1 MQEFIVSRNNESS
14 QEPSYSLYVSFND
27 VSLESNPLVICSGA
41 ALITAGQQKQYWFAY
56 NFQHSRDWTKI
67 LKLNIRS
74 EDYKF
79 PRSHLKKFGS
89 VIACLINDFI
99 SQNN

>member
-1 MQEFIVSRNNESS
+1 MQEFIVSKDSESS
-14 QEPSYSLYVSFND
+14 KEPWYSLYVSFND
-27 VSLESNPLVICSGA
+27 VSLESNPFVICSGA
-41 ALITAGQQKQYWFAY
+41 ALITAEGQEQYWFVY

-67 LKLNIRS
+67 LKLSIRS
-74 EDYKF
+74 EDYAF
-79 PRSHLKKFGS
+79 PQSHLKKFGS